1 METIIYMVVVRTT
14 VASSLSSPFHLA
26 HTHSHLPV
34 SLDTTLLT
42 SNLNPFATYSI
53 ASLIIYNSL
62 THTYARF
69 LLYHPRANFVCME
82 SSKLDAL
89 ECSFSPPRDPL
100 RLI

>member
-1 METIIYMVVVRTT
+1 MESIIKMVVVRTT

-26 HTHSHLPV
+26 HTHSHLLV
-34 SLDTTLLT
+34 SLDTTLLR
-42 SNLNPFATYSI
+42 SNLPSFCYLLNC
-53 ASLIIYNSL
+53 LIIYNSL

-69 LLYHPRANFVCME
+69 LLYHPHANFVCME
-82 SSKLDAL
+82 SSKLETL